1 MTFYTMFIAPFI
13 SHSVSYSRRPI
24 ARVCVSK
31 SDDLFFLEAQNIA
44 PNGIKLYTV
53 GRTCYKLHLPPI
65 SSPWELVEK
74 HFSSLN
80 CWVLYIWDKCF
91 APFLRLSL
99 KHSASGVHYGNWL
112 NDFYAFP
119 SLYHF
124 PTAPP
129 VSWTSQINHFY
140 FNTYPGSAS
149 KAAQL
154 MIHKPRGGWG
164 CKVEQKAAAMRQR
177 SWKEISDI
185 SQD

>member
-1 MTFYTMFIAPFI
+1 MLLHSSPFG
-13 SHSVSYSRRPI
+13 
-24 ARVCVSK
+24 
-31 SDDLFFLEAQNIA
+31 FLQQTSNCQCLCFQVWWLVFSGSSEYCPKWCQAIYCGEDVLQ
-44 PNGIKLYTV
+44 T
-53 GRTCYKLHLPPI
+53 

-74 HFSSLN
+74 HSSSLS
-80 CWVLYIWDKCF
+80 CWVQYIWDTCF

-99 KHSASGVHYGNWL
+99 KYSASGVHYGNWL

-124 PTAPP
+124 PMALP
-129 VSWTSQINHFY
+129 VSWSSQINHFY
-140 FNTYPGSAS
+140 INTYPGSAS

-154 MIHKPRGGWG
+154 MIHKLRGGWG
-164 CKVEQKAAAMRQR
+164 CEVEQKAAAMRQR